1 MISKHSSEQCQELPS
16 LPRGTAGAGAL
27 LASQP
32 AQRTHRSHRF
42 RERRRLCAQ
51 CHEVIEA
58 RGHIAIPCACRRR
71 EIRSRKLS
79 RILRRPYGVEN
90 REAGMVTVEVALG
103 IVSVLIILLLALG
116 ALSAGAQYISL
127 RSASH
132 DIAVLAARGESEEDL
147 RTRELPPRAKLYLQ
161 RAEDHVNVVVRAQA
175 TGPLRALGITMEAST
190 SVDLEPGVLGT

>member
-1 MISKHSSEQCQELPS
+1 MIPKQSPEQCQEFPS
-16 LPRGTAGAGAL
+16 LPRGTDGEGAL
-27 LASQP
+27 LAGPLAQP
-32 AQRTHRSHRF
+32 VRRS

-103 IVSVLIILLLALG
+103 IVSVLIIVLLALG

-132 DIAVLAARGESEEDL
+132 DIAVLAARGESEESL
-147 RTRELPPRAKLYLQ
+147 RARELPPRAKLHLQ

-175 TGPLRALGITMEAST
+175 VGPLRALGITMEAST